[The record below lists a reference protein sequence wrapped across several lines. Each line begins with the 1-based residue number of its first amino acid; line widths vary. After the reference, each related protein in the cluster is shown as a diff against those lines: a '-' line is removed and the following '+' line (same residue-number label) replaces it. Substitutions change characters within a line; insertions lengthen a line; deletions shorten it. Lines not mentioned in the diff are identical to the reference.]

1 MRSAWALLIFVAMAI
16 VAGCGGHSGTP
27 GPLPSPYTSPFTSPP
42 TSPPSQAPFAPQNYI
57 KHVVFIIQ
65 ENRSFDNLFY
75 GYPGANT
82 ATSGQTSTGATV
94 QLHSAPLN
102 ACYDPDHN
110 EIDFLTEYN
119 GGAMNG
125 FDQILSAGCTPPTDA
140 AYAYVPAAES
150 APYFALAKQFV
161 LADNNFASQIDA
173 SWTAH
178 QFLIAAQSDLTVDAP
193 DHLPWGCDSP
203 ADTTVPTLNS
213 DRTQGP
219 GISPCLNYTT
229 FGDELD
235 AKDVSWRYY
244 APAIGSNLGDIWS
257 AYDAINH
264 IRYGSDWGNNVIS
277 PPSRVLTDIAAGNLA
292 GMTWIVP
299 DYDESDH
306 SGSGSGL
313 GGPAWV
319 SSIVDAIGTS
329 QFWNSTAVFVVWDD
343 WGGWYD
349 HVAPAQISV
358 QSLGMR
364 VPLIAISPYAKAN
377 YVSHVSYETAGLLK
391 FAETVFG
398 VSALTQA
405 DARAVDFSD
414 MFDFGQSPRSYSS
427 IRKHLSTRRYV
438 PHPPSGVA
446 PDNE

>member
-1 MRSAWALLIFVAMAI
+1 MRSGWALLIFVAMAI

-244 APAIGSNLGDIWS
+244 APAIGSNLGGWPVRYVMKLSCFPLRKSFSVSKEVRYCTRGSSGAAGKNMYFGSLS
-257 AYDAINH
+257 ASFALAM
-264 IRYGSDWGNNVIS
+264 GSAKFVDQPASSANVSRFAPIF
-277 PPSRVLTDIAAGNLA
+277 PSRINDFVF
-292 GMTWIVP
+292 MP
-299 DYDESDH
+299 
-306 SGSGSGL
+306 
-313 GGPAWV
+313 PA
-319 SSIVDAIGTS
+319 
-329 QFWNSTAVFVVWDD
+329 
-343 WGGWYD
+343 
-349 HVAPAQISV
+349 
-358 QSLGMR
+358 SLNR
-364 VPLIAISPYAKAN
+364 SC
-377 YVSHVSYETAGLLK
+377 
-391 FAETVFG
+391 
-398 VSALTQA
+398 A
-405 DARAVDFSD
+405 D
-414 MFDFGQSPRSYSS
+414 
-427 IRKHLSTRRYV
+427 
-438 PHPPSGVA
+438 
-446 PDNE
+446 

>member
-1 MRSAWALLIFVAMAI
+1 MRSGWALLIFVAMAI

-82 ATSGQTSTGATV
+82 ATSGLRRARVRRCNCSSV
-94 QLHSAPLN
+94 PLD
-102 ACYDPDHN
+102 ACYDVDHD

-235 AKDVSWRYY
+235 AKRREL
-244 APAIGSNLGDIWS
+244 ALLCAGDRQQFGR
-257 AYDAINH
+257 H
-264 IRYGSDWGNNVIS
+264 LERIRRDQS
-277 PPSRVLTDIAAGNLA
+277 
-292 GMTWIVP
+292 
-299 DYDESDH
+299 H
-306 SGSGSGL
+306 SLWFGL
-313 GGPAWV
+313 GKQRHLA
-319 SSIVDAIGTS
+319 
-329 QFWNSTAVFVVWDD
+329 
-343 WGGWYD
+343 
-349 HVAPAQISV
+349 AQPGLDRHGRR
-358 QSLGMR
+358 QSRGHDL
-364 VPLIAISPYAKAN
+364 
-377 YVSHVSYETAGLLK
+377 
-391 FAETVFG
+391 
-398 VSALTQA
+398 
-405 DARAVDFSD
+405 D
-414 MFDFGQSPRSYSS
+414 RS
-427 IRKHLSTRRYV
+427 RLR
-438 PHPPSGVA
+438 
-446 PDNE
+446 